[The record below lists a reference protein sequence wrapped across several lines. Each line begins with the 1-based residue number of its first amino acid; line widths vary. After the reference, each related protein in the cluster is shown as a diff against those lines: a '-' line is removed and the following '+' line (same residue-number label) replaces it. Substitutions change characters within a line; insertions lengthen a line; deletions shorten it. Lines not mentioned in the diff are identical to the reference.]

1 MFEIRWNNGFWKL
14 FNTHKYRDEKIFATQ
29 KEALEYLNA

>member
-14 FNTHKYRDEKIFATQ
+14 FNTQKYRDEKTFLTR
-29 KEALEYLNA
+29 KEAEEYLNA

>member
-14 FNTHKYRDEKIFATQ
+14 FNTYKYRDEKTFLTR
-29 KEALEYLNA
+29 KEAEEYFNA

>member
-14 FNTHKYRDEKIFATQ
+14 FNTHKYRDEKIFLTK
-29 KEALEYLNA
+29 KEAEDYLNA